1 MPIEPLLITLT
12 ALLPI
17 INPLSTAPL
26 CLTLTEGMETR
37 ARLVIVSRACLY
49 AFLILAVFLIVGD
62 AVIDFFGISI
72 EGIRIAGGAIIA
84 RIGFLMLNP
93 PNATTLADGHSQ
105 RGDIAFAPLALPSLA
120 GPGSIAVVL
129 SLGVDAA
136 PASEPIVFA
145 AILMGVAIT
154 LLIAFVVL
162 TAAVWVVRVI
172 GPAIMNAMTRVMGF
186 LLVCIGAQFMLDG
199 VRDFFGLA

>member
-1 MPIEPLLITLT
+1 MPLEALLITLT

-26 CLTLTEGMETR
+26 CIALTEGMDTR
-37 ARLVIVSRACLY
+37 GRLAIAARACAY
-49 AFLILAVFLIVGD
+49 AFLILAVFLIAGD
-62 AVIDFFGISI
+62 ALVDFFGISI
-72 EGIRIAGGAIIA
+72 DGIRIAGGAIIG
-84 RIGFLMLNP
+84 RIGFQMLYP
-93 PNATTLADGHSQ
+93 PSPTTTTANSKE

-129 SLGVDAA
+129 SLGVEASPTQE
-136 PASEPIVFA
+136 PATFA
-145 AILMGVAIT
+145 AILVGVAAT
-154 LLIAFVVL
+154 LLIALVTL

-172 GPAIMNAMTRVMGF
+172 GPAVMNAITRIMGF

-199 VRDFFGLA
+199 IRDFFALV